1 MAFSLFLLVALL
13 SSVHTDA
20 RDSQFF
26 NKIPSTTNDVVV
38 PITKEALNTQQE
50 PNFIPEKE
58 NGYGLYGHESGQNPP
73 STTTAAAA
81 TPLNAEFKQPAH
93 KYLPKNYNPV
103 AYVTQPEGGDDSV
116 NFSDERGF
124 STNAIDDNK
133 YNNGQNFYDNRWEK
147 DETEFRNYP
156 TTTTNKGNNGN
167 YYYSGGSSFNSEP
180 QGVSD
185 TRYGGGV
192 ARNGG
197 SDDFQPQGLSDT
209 RYRGGATRSGGA
221 SGFQP
226 QGMSD
231 TRFMENGRYF
241 YDVNAE
247 KYSNNHPYES
257 LRGVRTSNEYN
268 KNFYG
273 NAENNVYENNKR
285 ENSIGGYQ
293 NQEEF
298 QDEESLP

>member
-81 TPLNAEFKQPAH
+81 TPLNAEFKQPTH

-221 SGFQP
+221 SGVPSSFAIQVYVQP
-226 QGMSD
+226 VFAFRRGLFIRDSSV
-231 TRFMENGRYF
+231 RVEL
-241 YDVNAE
+241 DVAGFDAVFPD
-247 KYSNNHPYES
+247 HW
-257 LRGVRTSNEYN
+257 LQTIV
-268 KNFYG
+268 
-273 NAENNVYENNKR
+273 A
-285 ENSIGGYQ
+285 IGLTFLSGI
-293 NQEEF
+293 F
-298 QDEESLP
+298 LPDVLD